1 MIEPLQ
7 AGIEK
12 EAFSNGERIFAK
24 NGNYCIRRQNNE
36 NGEYIFW
43 IEDIKKLLERFCKK

>member
-1 MIEPLQ
+1 MWLQLKSLGISEHRIKFGAMIEPLQ

-24 NGNYCIRRQNNE
+24 NGNYCIRRRNM
-36 NGEYIFW
+36 
-43 IEDIKKLLERFCKK
+43 KM